1 MWRDAAAKYG
11 RIIGETAG
19 PGSGMRQNILKRLE
33 ALERIDDAALQA
45 RARRS
50 GKSAVEVFRDLQNG
64 YLIVQLPEE
73 SPADT
78 LARAAEISP
87 REFRRLLWERAHQ
100 SLPVGPALLPV
111 VGHRLSAAIGSLS
124 SSAADAILHDWSVWA
139 RPNQRAPE
147 GEWANWL
154 ILAGRGFGKTRLGA
168 EMVRHWVRDFEFVNL
183 IGATADDARDIM
195 IEGESG
201 ILAICP
207 PQERPRYLPSKRLLE
222 WPNGARSLIFTADE
236 PERLRGKQHMKL
248 WCDEVASWR
257 RAEAFEQAMF
267 GLRLGALPQAVVTT
281 TPKPVKLIKKLVA
294 DAGTVTTRGSTYDN
308 RAHLAP
314 AFFARIIKRYEG
326 TRLGR
331 QELNAELLDDV
342 EGALWSGSMI
352 EAARVT
358 KAPDMERVVVA
369 IDPATTSGEN
379 ADETGIVVAGK
390 GVDGHAYVFRD
401 LSCRLTSN
409 EWGTRAVNAYREFKA
424 DRIIAEVNNGGDL
437 VENVIRTVD
446 PYVPYKAVHA
456 KRGKVTRA
464 EPISA
469 LYEQGRVHHVG
480 MFAEL
485 ETQMCSFVPDHLDGS
500 PDRVDALVWALT
512 ELMLDSE
519 PQPNIRFP
527 DIGPQWTGRPTSAY

>member
-1 MWRDAAAKYG
+1 MGARQPAAARG
-11 RIIGETAG
+11 
-19 PGSGMRQNILKRLE
+19 
-33 ALERIDDAALQA
+33 
-45 RARRS
+45 
-50 GKSAVEVFRDLQNG
+50 
-64 YLIVQLPEE
+64 
-73 SPADT
+73 
-78 LARAAEISP
+78 
-87 REFRRLLWERAHQ
+87 
-100 SLPVGPALLPV
+100 
-111 VGHRLSAAIGSLS
+111 
-124 SSAADAILHDWSVWA
+124 DWVT
-139 RPNQRAPE
+139 
-147 GEWANWL
+147 WL
-154 ILAGRGFGKTRLGA
+154 ILAGRGFGKTRTGA
-168 EMVRHWVRDFEFVNL
+168 EAVRSWVRSFPYVNL

-207 PQERPRYLPSKRLLE
+207 RYERPRYLPSKRRLE

-248 WCDEVASWR
+248 WCDELCAWR
-257 RAEAFEQAMF
+257 HPEAFEQALL
-267 GLRLGALPQAVVTT
+267 GLRLGPLPQAVITT
-281 TPKPVKLIKKLVA
+281 TPRPIRLLRELIA
-294 DAGTVTTRGSTYDN
+294 DTGTVTTRGSTYDN
-308 RAHLAP
+308 RAHLSTG
-314 AFFARIIKRYEG
+314 FFTRIISRYEG

-331 QELNAELLDDV
+331 QELHAELLEDV
-342 EGALWSGSMI
+342 EGALWSNALI

-358 KAPDMERVVVA
+358 KAPDMERIVVA
-369 IDPATTSGEN
+369 IDPATTSGEK

-401 LSCRLTSN
+401 LSCRLTAN

-446 PYVPYKAVHA
+446 QYVPYKAVHA

-480 MFAEL
+480 MFAGL
-485 ETQMCSFVPDHLDGS
+485 ETQMCSFVPDNLDGS

-527 DIGPQWTGRPTSAY
+527 DIGPRWIGRPTSAY